1 MSDIGPKA
9 IGVKVLFTK
18 FTSIIPKKLIWITR
32 FPHSVTL
39 RLRDIIGL

>member
-1 MSDIGPKA
+1 MSDIGAKA
-9 IGVKVLFTK
+9 IRFKYYLLS
-18 FTSIIPKKLIWITR
+18 SIQLYQKKLIWITR